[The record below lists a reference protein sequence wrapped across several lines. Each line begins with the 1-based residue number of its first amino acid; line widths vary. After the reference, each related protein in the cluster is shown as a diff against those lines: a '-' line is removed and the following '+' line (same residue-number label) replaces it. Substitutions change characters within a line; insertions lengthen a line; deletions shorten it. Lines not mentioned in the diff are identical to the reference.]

1 VHSPVSKSCHDFPVA
16 EPHQDSLPQDAAP
29 EAALQQF
36 LLYLGSALTA
46 AGGAVNEVEDHLQAV
61 AAAYGASRAR
71 FAVLPTFVVVAL
83 DPSQPATLEPTPQLR
98 GVLRL
103 DQTSALFDILKRATR
118 GDIDPDEGSRQVI
131 EVMARPSKYRTLS
144 TLAGHVVLTVGIC
157 LILQPTWSDVALA
170 ALFGLVVGLLK
181 LVGVRWVPAQTL
193 MPVAAA
199 FIVSALTFL
208 LANQGWA
215 NANLR
220 TMIPPLVTFLP
231 GAALTMSVIELSAA
245 QIVSGA
251 SRLVSGGLQLV
262 LLAFGIVSAAE
273 AFGLPS
279 AEVLVNAPQNLI
291 GWWAPWLGMVVFG
304 IGVAVFHSAPS
315 GSLPGL
321 FLVLL
326 VAFVGQQVGS
336 AFFGGYVGGFIGATA
351 MTITARLVERTRFG
365 PPALVSFLP
374 GFWLLVPGALGLI
387 GVTEYMAS
395 GPIVG
400 VQDFLGTVGA
410 MVAIAVGVLCGYL
423 LVDSVKPLYRHTVRP
438 ALDLLPFQLMPSSWD
453 AALGE
458 RESDR
463 TNRKESKPGGSE
475 GDV

>member
-1 VHSPVSKSCHDFPVA
+1 MRTTVSKSWHDFPVT
-16 EPHQDSLPQDAAP
+16 EPQQDSQPPLAP
-29 EAALQQF
+29 DEAALQQF

-46 AGGAVNEVEDHLQAV
+46 AGEAVNEVQDHLEAV
-61 AAAYGASRAR
+61 AAAYGATRAR

-83 DPSQPATLEPTPQLR
+83 DPSRPATLEPTPQLR

-103 DQTSALFDILKRATR
+103 DQTSSLFDLLKQATR
-118 GDIDPDEGSRQVI
+118 AEIDPAEGSRRII
-131 EVMARPSKYRTLS
+131 EVVARPSKFRTLS

-170 ALFGLVVGLLK
+170 AVFGLVVGMLR
-181 LVGVRWVPAQTL
+181 LVGARWVPAQTL

-231 GAALTMSVIELSAA
+231 GAALTMAVIELSAGQMVA
-245 QIVSGA
+245 GA

-279 AEVLVNAPQNLI
+279 TEVLVNTPRNLI
-291 GWWAPWLGMVVFG
+291 GWWAPWLGLVVFG

-326 VAFVGQQVGS
+326 AAFVGQQVGS
-336 AFFGGYVGGFIGATA
+336 AFFGGYVGGFIGALV
-351 MTITARLVERTRFG
+351 MTPTARLVERTRFG

-387 GVTEYMAS
+387 GVTEYIAS
-395 GPIVG
+395 GPMVG
-400 VQDFLGTVGA
+400 VAGLFGDGGRHGRHRSGSPLRVFVGGCGQALVPPHGAPGPGPPPIPADAVELGRRLRG
-410 MVAIAVGVLCGYL
+410 I
-423 LVDSVKPLYRHTVRP
+423 
-438 ALDLLPFQLMPSSWD
+438 
-453 AALGE
+453 
-458 RESDR
+458 
-463 TNRKESKPGGSE
+463 
-475 GDV
+475 

>member
-1 VHSPVSKSCHDFPVA
+1 MA
-16 EPHQDSLPQDAAP
+16 ELQQDRQPPDAP
-29 EAALQQF
+29 DEEALQQF

-46 AGGAVNEVEDHLQAV
+46 AGEAVNEVQDHLQAV
-61 AAAYGASRAR
+61 AAAYGATNAR
-71 FAVLPTFVVVAL
+71 FAVLPTFLVVAL
-83 DPSQPATLEPTPQLR
+83 DPGRPATLEPTPQLR

-103 DQTSALFDILKRATR
+103 DQTSALFAILKRATR
-118 GDIDPDEGSRQVI
+118 AEIDPADGSRQVL
-131 EVMARPSKYRTLS
+131 EVISRPSQYRTLF
-144 TLAGHVVLTVGIC
+144 TLAGHVVLTVGLC

-170 ALFGLVVGLLK
+170 ALFGLVVGVLK
-181 LVGVRWVPAQTL
+181 LIGARWVPAQTL

-245 QIVSGA
+245 QMVTGA
-251 SRLVSGGLQLV
+251 SRLVSGALQLV

-279 AEVLVNAPQNLI
+279 AEVLVNEPQNLI
-291 GWWAPWLGMVVFG
+291 GWWAPWLGVVVFG
-304 IGVAVFHSAPS
+304 IGVAVYHSAPS

-326 VAFVGQQVGS
+326 AAFVGQQVGS
-336 AFFGGYVGGFIGATA
+336 ALFGGYVGGFIGALA
-351 MTITARLVERTRFG
+351 MTPTARLVERTRFG

-387 GVTEYMAS
+387 GVTEYIAS
-395 GPIVG
+395 GPMLG

-410 MVAIAVGVLCGYL
+410 MIAIAVGVLCGYL
-423 LVDSVKPLYRHTVRP
+423 LVDAVKPVYRHTVRP
-438 ALDLLPFQLMPSSWD
+438 ALDLLPFQVMPPSWD
-453 AALGE
+453 AAFGE
-458 RESDR
+458 RDADHGKGEVRERDDGP
-463 TNRKESKPGGSE
+463 KGG
-475 GDV
+475 G

>member
-1 VHSPVSKSCHDFPVA
+1 MRSTVSKSCHDFPVT
-16 EPHQDSLPQDAAP
+16 EPQQDSHPPLASD

-46 AGGAVNEVEDHLQAV
+46 AGEAVNEVQDHLQAV
-61 AAAYGASRAR
+61 AAAYGATRAR

-83 DPSQPATLEPTPQLR
+83 DPSRPATLEPTPQLR

-103 DQTSALFDILKRATR
+103 DQTSSLFDILKRATR
-118 GDIDPDEGSRQVI
+118 AEIEPVEGSRQVL
-131 EVMARPSKYRTLS
+131 EVIARPSKYRTLS

-170 ALFGLVVGLLK
+170 AVFGLVVGMLK
-181 LVGVRWVPAQTL
+181 LVGARWVPAQTL
-193 MPVAAA
+193 MPIAAA

-231 GAALTMSVIELSAA
+231 GAALTMAVIELSAGQMVA
-245 QIVSGA
+245 GA

-279 AEVLVNAPQNLI
+279 AEVLVNTPQNLI

-326 VAFVGQQVGS
+326 VAFVGQQVGN
-336 AFFGGYVGGFIGATA
+336 AFFGGYVGG
-351 MTITARLVERTRFG
+351 
-365 PPALVSFLP
+365 S
-374 GFWLLVPGALGLI
+374 LVP
-387 GVTEYMAS
+387 S
-395 GPIVG
+395 P
-400 VQDFLGTVGA
+400 
-410 MVAIAVGVLCGYL
+410 
-423 LVDSVKPLYRHTVRP
+423 
-438 ALDLLPFQLMPSSWD
+438 
-453 AALGE
+453 
-458 RESDR
+458 
-463 TNRKESKPGGSE
+463 
-475 GDV
+475 

>member
-1 VHSPVSKSCHDFPVA
+1 MD
-16 EPHQDSLPQDAAP
+16 

-46 AGGAVNEVEDHLQAV
+46 AGEAVNEVQDHLQAV
-61 AAAYGASRAR
+61 AAAYGATEAR

-83 DPSQPATLEPTPQLR
+83 DPSRPATLEPTPQLR

-103 DQTSALFDILKRATR
+103 DQTSALFDILKRAIKAE
-118 GDIDPDEGSRQVI
+118 IDPVAGSREILEVI
-131 EVMARPSKYRTLS
+131 ARPSQYRTLL
-144 TLAGHVVLTVGIC
+144 TLSGHVVLTVGIC
-157 LILQPTWSDVALA
+157 LILQPTWADVALA
-170 ALFGLVVGLLK
+170 AVFGLVVGVLNLI
-181 LVGVRWVPAQTL
+181 GSRWVPAQTL

-208 LANQGWA
+208 LANRGWA

-231 GAALTMSVIELSAA
+231 GAALTMSVIELSAG
-245 QIVSGA
+245 QMVTGA

-262 LLAFGIVSAAE
+262 LLAFGIVAAAE

-279 AEVLVNAPQNLI
+279 VEVLVDAPQNLI

-304 IGVAVFHSAPS
+304 IGVAVYHSAPS

-326 VAFVGQQVGS
+326 AAFVGQQVGS
-336 AFFGGYVGGFIGATA
+336 AFFGGYVGGFIGALA
-351 MTITARLVERTRFG
+351 MTPTARLVERTRFG

-387 GVTEYMAS
+387 GVTEYIAS
-395 GPIVG
+395 GPELG

-410 MVAIAVGVLCGYL
+410 MIAIAIGVLCGYL
-423 LVDSVKPLYRHTVRP
+423 LVDSVSPLYRHAVRP
-438 ALDLLPFQLMPSSWD
+438 ALDLLPFQVMPPSWD
-453 AALGE
+453 AAFGE
-458 RESDR
+458 REAGR
-463 TNRKESKPGGSE
+463 RKRSQLRPHPGPE
-475 GDV
+475 GDE